1 MPPPLDPAKRA
12 AILAD
17 IKAGAKSRNQIA
29 RDHKVSTGTVSN
41 IAKEAGVTGAFD
53 RAATKNATEAAIADN
68 KALRAKVSRRFLDEC
83 NRFLDDL
90 HKPHTVFNFGGKDN
104 SYNERTFDEPPTADK
119 RNLIISAA
127 TAFDKHLVAERH
139 DADTGAAGAR
149 SVLGQLAAGLQLA
162 AEQIDGTPPDDGEP

>member
-1 MPPPLDPAKRA
+1 MPPPLDPDKRA
-12 AILAD
+12 AILQA
-17 IKAGAKSRNQIA
+17 IRGGGTCRGIA
-29 RDHKVSTGTVSN
+29 RKHAVDPSTVSK
-41 IAKEAGVTGAFD
+41 IAKDAGITDAFQ
-53 RAATKNATEAAIADN
+53 RGQTKNATEAAIADN
-68 KALRAKVSRRFLDEC
+68 KARRAATSRRFLDEC
-83 NRFLDDL
+83 NAFLDDL
-90 HKPHTVFNFGGKDN
+90 HKPHVVFNFGGKDN

-162 AEQIDGTPPDDGEP
+162 AEQIDGTPPDAEQ